1 MNEQLRNNNHD
12 KVYVWTIAEYEIAQ
26 QYLIERKPSYDKM
39 KNKQKMFIYC
49 TFLPRTSSEK
59 NLSHIFHPSKIY

>member
-49 TFLPRTSSEK
+49 TLLPRT
-59 NLSHIFHPSKIY
+59 